1 MSLCGG
7 LVGCWGGGAVVES
20 AQSFS
25 CPTQVQCCGCVV
37 VWVVT
42 LVIHSHTYTFTVI
55 HSHVKLGMCEFV
67 ILWDLEV
74 LPHQKRC
81 YAYFTDLP
89 YSTVRF

>member
-1 MSLCGG
+1 MSRCGG
-7 LVGCWGGGAVVES
+7 VVGCWGCGAVVEF

-37 VWVVT
+37 VGVVT
-42 LVIHSHTYTFTVI
+42 IVI
-55 HSHVKLGMCEFV
+55 HSHVELSMCESV